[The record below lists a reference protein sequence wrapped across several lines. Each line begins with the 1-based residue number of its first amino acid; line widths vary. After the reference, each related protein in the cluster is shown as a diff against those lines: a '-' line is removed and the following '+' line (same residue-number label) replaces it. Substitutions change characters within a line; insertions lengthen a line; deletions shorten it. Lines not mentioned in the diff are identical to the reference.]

1 MRRISLQAAAAAL
14 IGLLGASALPSCAPV
29 AVVGTAIIIND
40 EFVDN
45 AQTTTVPYDL
55 DYTWACAKDTM
66 SHMTSDLID
75 VDEDLRTIQTY
86 VDSALVTVQVETFDS
101 TQTRVRVAAKRYLI
115 YNDEIAKSIRDSLTR
130 DLN

>member
-1 MRRISLQAAAAAL
+1 MRRFSLPVAKAAF
-14 IGLLGASALPSCAPV
+14 IGLLAASALPACAPV
-29 AVVGTAIIIND
+29 AVVGTAIIVND

-45 AQTTTVPYDL
+45 AQTSIVSFDA
-55 DYTWACAKDTM
+55 DYVWAYAKDTM

-86 VDSALVTVQVETFDS
+86 VDSALVTVQVETYDS
-101 TQTRVRVAAKRYLI
+101 KQTRIRVAAKRYLV
-115 YNDEIAKSIRDSLTR
+115 YSDEVATTIRDSIVR